1 MSFTHRVRSN
11 TFIRHNTTYFVGS
24 LLIGILNYL
33 YYPVLGRIMEPAAF
47 GEVQAL
53 VSFFLQIG
61 IFLTVLGLLSINIIA
76 NSDDSRQRDR
86 IIVELEKLALFIS
99 LVLLGATLLLGP
111 MLRDYFQFGSAW
123 PFSMLALAVVVTVP
137 FTFRSAYLRGKQR
150 FGQNS
155 LAFIIGAGSKLVI
168 SATLVLIGLRTVGA
182 IAGIVLAQLLAF
194 VYAAHYARKYGF
206 TEHLRNKLF
215 KKPDL
220 QVLRPELKY
229 ALLVLAGSLSIT
241 IMYSV
246 DIVIVKHYFDA
257 HTAGLY
263 AGIATVARIVF
274 FLTASIAQVLMPSV
288 RIHRPITENRD
299 TLLKSLVLLIAISG
313 AALIVFWT
321 APRFI
326 VGTLMGQEYVAF
338 AGLLPR
344 LASAVFIISV
354 LNLFMVYS
362 IALRRYVSGIIIV
375 SGAAITVVW
384 VQLSHQSLQA
394 VVDSLFYGS
403 LTLLMPFVVWT
414 AWNNRKFV
422 TERSTV

>member
-1 MSFTHRVRSN
+1 MSFTHRVRSS

-24 LLIGILNYL
+24 LLIGFLNYL
-33 YYPVLGRIMEPAAF
+33 YYPVIGRIMEPAAF

-76 NSDDSRQRDR
+76 NTEDIRQRNR
-86 IIVELEKLALFIS
+86 VIVELEKLALFIS
-99 LVLLGATLLLGP
+99 LIMLGATLLLGP
-111 MLRDYFQFGSAW
+111 VLMEYFQFGSGW
-123 PFSMLALAVVVTVP
+123 PFGMLALAVVVTVP
-137 FTFRSAYLRGKQR
+137 FTFRSAYLRGKQQ
-150 FGQNS
+150 FGHNS
-155 LAFIIGAGSKLVI
+155 IASIIGAGSKLVF
-168 SATLVLIGLRTVGA
+168 SAGLVVLGLRTIGA

-194 VYAAHYARKYGF
+194 AYAARYARKYGF
-206 TEHLRNKLF
+206 NEHLRDKLF
-215 KKPDL
+215 KMPDL
-220 QVLRPELKY
+220 EVLRPELTY

-241 IMYSV
+241 VMYSV

-288 RIHRPITENRD
+288 RVRRPWRDNRD
-299 TLLKSLVLLIAISG
+299 TLLKSLVLLIAIG
-313 AALIVFWT
+313 GTALAVFWA
-321 APRFI
+321 APGFI
-326 VGTLMGQEYVAF
+326 IGTLMGQEYTEF

-344 LASAVFIISV
+344 LAAAVFVISV

-362 IALRRYVSGIIIV
+362 VALRRYAAGIIIV

-384 VQLSHQSLQA
+384 MQLSHQSLQA
-394 VVDSLFYGS
+394 VVDSLLYGS
-403 LTLLMPFVVWT
+403 LTLLMLFVSWT
-414 AWNNRKFV
+414 AWNHRKLV